1 MPSRYNNRLT
11 SVNNNRLYKNTFEE
25 RNVNFIRQYRTANL
39 AYPTTEQMRQLTI
52 EQHVWKEG
60 DRYYKFAYEY
70 YGNSKYWWVLAWFNK
85 RPTEAHVKLGDVIS
99 IPTPLD
105 RLLNFYDV

>member
-1 MPSRYNNRLT
+1 MASRYNNRQK

-25 RNVNFIRQYRTANL
+25 RNVKFIRQYRTATL
-39 AYPTTEQMRQLTI
+39 SYPTKEQIRQLTI
-52 EQHVWKEG
+52 QRHTWKQG
-60 DRYYKFAYEY
+60 DRYYKLAYEY

-85 RPTEAHVKLGDVIS
+85 KPTEGHLNIGDQIS

-105 RLLNFYDV
+105 RLLDFYDV